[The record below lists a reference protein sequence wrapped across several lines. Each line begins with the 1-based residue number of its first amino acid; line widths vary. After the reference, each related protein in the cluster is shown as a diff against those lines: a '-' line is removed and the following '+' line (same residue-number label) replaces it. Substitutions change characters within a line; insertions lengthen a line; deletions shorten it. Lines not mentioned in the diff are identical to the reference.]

1 MRTFLTSGL
10 NSILATRLAWRWR
23 NQKTLMFALTPRLR
37 VLVIELGGLGDAV
50 HTLPILAALPGPVTV
65 VCRDYVAE
73 LFELAGYRVIGIQK
87 SRAGLAHAIAEL
99 AGQKWDLIISTCW
112 STWTTALALQL
123 KANALCG
130 YWRPWRIETF
140 GWQGTAPSVSRNN
153 HLATLRWKAVAP
165 LGIPTPAHPPV
176 AGLAA
181 DRDARTNGRVVVIP
195 FCGDARKSLP
205 DAEAR
210 RLILG
215 LADPILLG
223 GAAEADRL
231 RHYPGALVTK
241 SIRELLAVL
250 TGARCVISVDTG
262 AMHLAA
268 ALGVK
273 TIGIFRTTDP
283 VRCGPI
289 SHNAT
294 AVRTIAEAL
303 DRAR

>member
-1 MRTFLTSGL
+1 MRTLLTSGL
-10 NSILATRLAWRWR
+10 NSILAYRLARQWHRH
-23 NQKTLMFALTPRLR
+23 NSPTFSLNSAHS

-50 HTLPILAALPGPVTV
+50 HTLPIVAALRRPVTV

-73 LFELAGYRVIGIQK
+73 LFERAGHRAIGIQK
-87 SRAGLAHAIAEL
+87 SRTGLAHAIAEL

-123 KANALCG
+123 QATALCG
-130 YWRPWRIETF
+130 YWRPWRIEIF
-140 GWQGTAPSVSRNN
+140 GWQGTVPAVARND
-153 HLATLRWKAVAP
+153 HLATLRWKTVAP
-165 LGIPTPAHPPV
+165 LGISTPAHPPV

-181 DRDARTNGRVVVIP
+181 DRDARTNGRIVVVP

-223 GAAEADRL
+223 GVAETDRL
-231 RHYPGALVTK
+231 RNYPGPIVTT
-241 SIRELLAVL
+241 SIRELLAAL
-250 TGARCVISVDTG
+250 AGASCVISVDTG

-273 TIGIFRTTDP
+273 TVGIFRTTDP

-289 SHNAT
+289 GNDVT
-294 AVRTIAEAL
+294 AVRTVAEAL
-303 DRAR
+303 DRAK